1 MTSRCNNCIITVYIN
16 INYINKQGKKSTR
29 IIRINKVEVILE
41 GLGSI
46 KYLPKEAGK
55 RSILIDIGGWT
66 TNVIFI
72 SNNKI
77 EDAFTVPKGILSFYQ
92 LVKDRKDT
100 EDKCS
105 YKLEEIEDA
114 IKNGYI
120 TDWQNEKITIFNSII
135 KEIKNRRPIKLYDK
149 YFTGGGST
157 DFKEYIRKINCEILD
172 NNLFTNV
179 NGNLII
185 AEEKWRRE

>member
-1 MTSRCNNCIITVYIN
+1 MKKY
-16 INYINKQGKKSTR
+16 NYTTKTLNLNR
-29 IIRINKVEVILE
+29 DNEEDLRILE
-41 GLGSI
+41 
-46 KYLPKEAGK
+46 YLNTKRKVSDYLRELVLNDMKKE
-55 RSILIDIGGWT
+55 T
-66 TNVIFI
+66 PV
-72 SNNKI
+72 
-77 EDAFTVPKGILSFYQ
+77 
-92 LVKDRKDT
+92 
-100 EDKCS
+100 
-105 YKLEEIEDA
+105 
-114 IKNGYI
+114 
-120 TDWQNEKITIFNSII
+120 I